1 MKIVPQTETQFLEE
15 RIYDLQVEQ
24 LKHDELF
31 HKDVVIMSLPDRVK
45 HMALHNAK
53 YVGYFIEAI
62 DGSDIKRFEAV
73 LTDAFII
80 TLATANTLNQDLGK
94 SATDTGISDGW
105 LAATEERRP
114 SKIAH
119 QTGDPF
125 AFLKAYACEAGGLAK
140 VCESWDHLEDVPFLK
155 LMRERNLG
163 LFNLITSEAT
173 SRGLDLESIY
183 LARLRIIE
191 KRSIFHRTFTNPKGP
206 L

>member
-1 MKIVPQTETQFLEE
+1 MKFIAQTKTQSIEE

-53 YVGYFIEAI
+53 YIGYFIEAI
-62 DGSDIKRFEAV
+62 DRSEVKRFEAV

-80 TLATANTLNQDLGK
+80 TLATANTLNQDLGQ
-94 SATDTGISDGW
+94 SVAETGVSDGW
-105 LAATEERRP
+105 LAAPAKGRA
-114 SKIAH
+114 SQIDH
-119 QTGDPF
+119 QAADPF
-125 AFLKAYACEAGGLAK
+125 AFVKAYACEAGGLAK

-163 LFNLITSEAT
+163 LFKLVTGEAT
-173 SRGLDLESIY
+173 LRQLDLESMY
-183 LARLRIIE
+183 LARLRVIE
-191 KRSIFHRTFTNPKGP
+191 KRTIFHRTFTNQKNPH
-206 L
+206 